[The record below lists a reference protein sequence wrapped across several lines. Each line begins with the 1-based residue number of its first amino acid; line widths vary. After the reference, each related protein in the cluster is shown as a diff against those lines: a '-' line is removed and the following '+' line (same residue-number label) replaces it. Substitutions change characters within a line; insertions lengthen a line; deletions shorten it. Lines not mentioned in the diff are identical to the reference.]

1 MAQRSIEIVIGRLMT
16 DEAFRI
22 AFLRSGTETLRGF
35 IASGHELTD
44 LEIAALCQ
52 TRQDLWALAADQID
66 PRLQKASLQTRSQS

>member
-16 DEAFRI
+16 DEAFRV
-22 AFLRSGTETLRGF
+22 AFLGNRAETLRGF
-35 IASGHELTD
+35 IESGYELTD
-44 LEIAALCQ
+44 LEIDALCR